1 MVRCVRARAKILTRV
16 GGSTSIGVSCGVL
29 VVPRARQ
36 EGDAMSWEAPDF
48 VEVKMDAE
56 INSYQDD
63 FGGEQDD
70 RF

>member
-1 MVRCVRARAKILTRV
+1 MA
-16 GGSTSIGVSCGVL
+16 
-29 VVPRARQ
+29 
-36 EGDAMSWEAPDF
+36 WEAPDF

-63 FGGEQDD
+63 FGGEHDD

>member
-1 MVRCVRARAKILTRV
+1 MPVNLTAGVPSHRLATRAVSIWS
-16 GGSTSIGVSCGVL
+16 STAEVT
-29 VVPRARQ
+29 
-36 EGDAMSWEAPDF
+36 DMTWEAPDF

>member
-1 MVRCVRARAKILTRV
+1 MGADSRWFDHEQLEVT
-16 GGSTSIGVSCGVL
+16 
-29 VVPRARQ
+29 
-36 EGDAMSWEAPDF
+36 AMAWEAPDF